1 MVKQKKSVYWVQM
14 TEEKCNI
21 ILQLLEEYDIQTAE
35 NIQNL
40 NVPMMTITRM
50 VTNVNRQIVD
60 TALCKSRLYWNT
72 NQLSCRRWSKNTKRY
87 L

>member
-1 MVKQKKSVYWVQM
+1 MVKQKKSVHWVQM

-60 TALCKSRLYWNT
+60 TALWK
-72 NQLSCRRWSKNTKRY
+72 
-87 L
+87 